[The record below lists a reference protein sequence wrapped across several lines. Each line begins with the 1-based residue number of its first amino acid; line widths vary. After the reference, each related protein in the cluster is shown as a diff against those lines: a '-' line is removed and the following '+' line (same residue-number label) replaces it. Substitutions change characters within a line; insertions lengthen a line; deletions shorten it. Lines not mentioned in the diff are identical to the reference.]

1 MKIGY
6 VRVSSSEQNP
16 TLQLEALQKV
26 GCEKIY
32 QEKKSAFKERPE
44 LERALQDLR
53 AVIYFV
59 FGLWIVWADQ

>member
-16 TLQLEALQKV
+16 TLQVEALQKV

-32 QEKKSAFKERPE
+32 QEKSLLLKSVRN
-44 LERALQDLR
+44 
-53 AVIYFV
+53 
-59 FGLWIVWADQ
+59 

>member
-44 LERALQDLR
+44 LERALQ
-53 AVIYFV
+53 I
-59 FGLWIVWADQ
+59 